1 MICTPEQYTCT
12 SINTPPTRFLHS
24 GVYNIFIVYL
34 YYENLTR
41 DVISFIVICTGEK
54 CRLEDNDKS
63 HYMLPYLTVGPCTE
77 VEGEVSPVEGPRLS
91 LSLLAPYSQT
101 QAGTGQADQTGLKH
115 QTSDRQQK
123 PRKD

>member
-1 MICTPEQYTCT
+1 ML
-12 SINTPPTRFLHS
+12 SHS
-24 GVYNIFIVYL
+24 YL
-34 YYENLTR
+34 Y
-41 DVISFIVICTGEK
+41 VQEK

-101 QAGTGQADQTGLKH
+101 QAGPGQADQTGLKH
-115 QTSDRQQK
+115 QTSDTQQK